1 MKVLVVD
8 DSGIVR
14 ERLKEMLSEVSTVET
29 VSEAKDRL
37 EAISLLQKLKP
48 DVMVVDIEMPG
59 GNGIDL
65 LVDIKKQRKPPLV
78 IVLTNLS
85 DPQYRKKCM
94 DVGADFFFDKSIEF
108 DKVAEV
114 LRHLSWAY
122 SLWEEA
128 HPR

>member
-8 DSGIVR
+8 DSAIVR
-14 ERLKEMLSEVSTVET
+14 KRVKGMLSEVSTVET

-37 EAISLLQKLKP
+37 EAISLLHKLKP

-65 LVDIKKQRKPPLV
+65 LVDVKKQRKPPLV

-114 LRHLSWAY
+114 LRHLS
-122 SLWEEA
+122 
-128 HPR
+128 

>member
-1 MKVLVVD
+1 MVKVLVVD
-8 DSGIVR
+8 DSAIVR
-14 ERLKEMLSEVSTVET
+14 KRVKGMVSEVSTVET

-37 EAISLLQKLKP
+37 EAIDLLHKLKP

-65 LVDIKKQRKPPLV
+65 LVDVKKQRKPPLV

-114 LRHLSWAY
+114 LRHLP
-122 SLWEEA
+122 A